1 MKDGTFGY
9 HITGKPNLNL
19 LDLEETV
26 LNIHWR
32 LARVTIQNLH
42 YKDIIGRY
50 DRMHTFYYLD
60 PPYYGIKG
68 YRLNFESPDFDAL
81 AAALEGL
88 KGSFLMSLNDH
99 PEVRRIFAKFQ
110 INRVSLRYSCMRPAA
125 DRAKERG
132 EVLIRNY

>member
-42 YKDIIGRY
+42 
-50 DRMHTFYYLD
+50 YYLD